1 MRALTLLLLA
11 LAACAAAAADDTP
24 PSPPYAYLRVYASFD
39 DDNTSLTLVPAP
51 PAPRG
56 DAPYEPPGDAVAWGE
71 YAPASA
77 SPSGTGVLHVATSGA
92 ASDADQMTAAGM
104 VEGYL
109 TAREIADYYQNTW
122 TYFTSPTGLNASL
135 GSADDASTPLGWLAT
150 QDAWARS
157 RAASTRTR
165 RDTRWSVIGLLLAQ
179 LDGLVDGYAAAVAES
194 EKAATRGH
202 AAHPKLP
209 PLSSHQLRFLNA
221 NGDLYDVIE
230 HCRRYGGGKVG
241 ETAILPQLLA
251 SRPTYTRL
259 ATAGRCSAIVAV
271 APDLSDIFVG
281 HSVWDSFSQATKVF
295 KHVSTA
301 LATGGVP
308 LTAQRLSYSS
318 FPGELSSD
326 DDLYMT
332 PRLIIASTSLHI
344 VNPDIYRTLPPSV
357 LLSWQR
363 VRAATLLARDGRD
376 WARLFSEDNS
386 GTYNNEFLILTPS
399 SFAPGTDAPLRP
411 GLLTVVDQ
419 IPGLVTTVDAT
430 RALDRGFFPSYNLP
444 SNSRV
449 YDKCGLNDEAAV
461 AAVAGALDLPLA
473 ATLWLSYQAAPRASI
488 FRRDG
493 GGIGSVA
500 RLRQVMRSV
509 YVGGAGDK
517 ATTETTAKPPAPL
530 DPLAHGDALAAVCGR
545 ADLGA
550 DAATREP
557 RGCFDSKA
565 TSVSLAR
572 ELIADV
578 VTGPS
583 TAGGLLPPFKP
594 ADWAHVMPT
603 AGMPDV
609 WNFDWERT
617 RPRLVARGG
626 GVEVGVA

>member
-11 LAACAAAAADDTP
+11 LAACVAAAADDTP
-24 PSPPYAYLRVYASFD
+24 PSPPYAYRRAYVAFD
-39 DDNTSLTLVPAP
+39 DENASLTLVPAP
-51 PAPRG
+51 PAAPG
-56 DAPYEPPGDAVAWGE
+56 DAPYEPPDDAVAWGE
-71 YAPASA
+71 YAPASV
-77 SPSGTGVLHVATSGA
+77 SPSGTGTQHVATSGA

-135 GSADDASTPLGWLAT
+135 GSADDPSTPLGWLAT
-150 QDAWARS
+150 QDAWARA
-157 RAASTRTR
+157 RASSARAR
-165 RDTRWSVIGLLLAQ
+165 RDTRWTVIGLLLAQ

-194 EKAATRGH
+194 EAAAAEGH

-241 ETAILPQLLA
+241 ETQSALPQLLA

-259 ATAGRCSAIVAV
+259 ATAGRCSAVVAV

-301 LATGGVP
+301 LATVGVP
-308 LTAQRLSYSS
+308 LTAQRVSYSS

-326 DDLYMT
+326 DDLYLT

-344 VNPDIYRTLPPSV
+344 VNPDIYRTLPPTV

-363 VRAATLLARDGRD
+363 VRAATLLATNGRD
-376 WARLFSEDNS
+376 WARLFSADNS
-386 GTYNNEFLILTPS
+386 GTYNNEFLVLAPS

-444 SNSRV
+444 SNLRV
-449 YDKCGLNDEAAV
+449 YDKCGLNDDVAV
-461 AAVAGALDLPLA
+461 AAVAGRLDAPLA
-473 ATLWLSYQAAPRASI
+473 ATRWLSYQAAPRASI

-509 YVGGAGDK
+509 YTGGAGGKGGD
-517 ATTETTAKPPAPL
+517 TTTKPCAPL

-545 ADLGA
+545 ADLEA

-565 TSVSLAR
+565 TSVRLAR
-572 ELIADV
+572 ELVADV

-603 AGMPDV
+603 AGMPEV
-609 WNFDWERT
+609 WDF
-617 RPRLVARGG
+617 
-626 GVEVGVA
+626 